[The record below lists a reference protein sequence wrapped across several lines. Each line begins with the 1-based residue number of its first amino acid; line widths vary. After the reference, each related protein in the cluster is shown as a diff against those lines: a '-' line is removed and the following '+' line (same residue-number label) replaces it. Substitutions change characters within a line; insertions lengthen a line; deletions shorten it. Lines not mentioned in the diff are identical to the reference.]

1 MKGLTKEWI
10 KKAEKDF
17 LVAKREFSM
26 EPPEYDAVCFHSQQ
40 CVEKYM
46 KAVLQENDVYFEKIH
61 DLDVLLE
68 KCKTSIPELLNLKKE
83 LVELSLFAVEIRYP
97 GTEATVEE
105 AKENLSVAEKVRE
118 IIKVYFKT
126 NKPSERRKTVW
137 KQ

>member
-26 EPPEYDAVCFHSQQ
+26 EPPEYDAICFHSQQ

-46 KAVLQENDVYFEKIH
+46 KAVLQENNIYFGKIH

-68 KCKTSIPELLNLKKE
+68 KCKTSISELLNLKRE
-83 LVELSLFAVEIRYP
+83 LVELSSFALEIRYP
-97 GTEATVEE
+97 GTDATVEE
-105 AKENLSVAEKVRE
+105 AKENLSVAEKVRK
-118 IIKVYFKT
+118 IIRRYFKL
-126 NKPSERRKTVW
+126 PSEGEKGGL
-137 KQ
+137 K